1 MILAFAI
8 VEIIDKSTLESNPY
22 PILYRLGW
30 RALDKLNDQNQNFWF
45 VFAFFLYQVLLR
57 LGFMMNLNNCCKCN
71 QAVIRGGLDDY
82 SGELVCTDCVS
93 RCKIKISYNGCA
105 FLKQLSDLHLDDLN
119 TLSLSNSDIIESVH
133 FLESFLLFHIEGFK
147 KVQTM
152 DMVKNLLSKSIN
164 L

>member
-1 MILAFAI
+1 M
-8 VEIIDKSTLESNPY
+8 P
-22 PILYRLGW
+22 
-30 RALDKLNDQNQNFWF
+30 
-45 VFAFFLYQVLLR
+45 
-57 LGFMMNLNNCCKCN
+57 NLKNCSKCN
-71 QAVIRGGLDDY
+71 KDIIQGSINDY
-82 SGELVCTDCVS
+82 SGELVCSDCIVQS
-93 RCKIKISYNGCA
+93 KIKISENSCF

-133 FLESFLLFHIEGFK
+133 FLESFLLFHVEGFK